1 MIGSGF
7 CIISRGLSHSR
18 SGNLYSPGLNV
29 RRYLAQAGI
38 LLISCLP
45 GYCAWGGQAVARL
58 NGVVLDQ
65 AGAEVPGSSVTLFSL
80 AKVRETTT
88 DESGKFEFGALP
100 AGTYELRVE
109 RPGFQTWTMESLRV
123 DESMTRTVSITLQ
136 IRPTGGCDQM
146 LPTIS
151 YEERPDKVNLVGT
164 VSDYGD
170 GPLDKAVVTITLDRS
185 GRDHWTETGRNG
197 EFNFSG
203 LEPGKYTLKVVRK
216 GYVERAGISFWVT
229 ESNLTKIAHVYIS
242 RKSEHWVIVCE

>member
-1 MIGSGF
+1 M
-7 CIISRGLSHSR
+7 
-18 SGNLYSPGLNV
+18 
-29 RRYLAQAGI
+29 RRYLAQAGF
-38 LLISCLP
+38 LLTSCLP
-45 GYCAWGGQAVARL
+45 GYSAWGGQAAARL

-65 AGAEVPGSSVTLFSL
+65 AGAEVPGISVTLFSL

-88 DESGKFEFGALP
+88 NESGKFEFGALP

-146 LPTIS
+146 LPTIT
-151 YEERPDKVNLVGT
+151 YEERPDKVNLVGS
-164 VSDYGD
+164 VSDSLGR
-170 GPLDKAVVTITLDRS
+170 PLDKAVVTITLDRS
-185 GRDHWTETGRNG
+185 GRDHATETGRIG

-229 ESNLTKIAHVYIS
+229 ESNLTKIAHVAIG
-242 RKSEHWVIVCE
+242 RKFEHGVIVCE

>member
-1 MIGSGF
+1 MA
-7 CIISRGLSHSR
+7 
-18 SGNLYSPGLNV
+18 P
-29 RRYLAQAGI
+29 AGI
-38 LLISCLP
+38 LLISCLL

-136 IRPTGGCDQM
+136 VGPTGGCDQM

-151 YEERPDKVNLVGT
+151 YEERPDRVNLVGT
-164 VSDYGD
+164 VSDYSK

-185 GRDHWTETGRNG
+185 GRDDWTETGRNG

-229 ESNLTKIAHVYIS
+229 ESSLTKIAHVYIARKS
-242 RKSEHWVIVCE
+242 RKSEHWVILCE